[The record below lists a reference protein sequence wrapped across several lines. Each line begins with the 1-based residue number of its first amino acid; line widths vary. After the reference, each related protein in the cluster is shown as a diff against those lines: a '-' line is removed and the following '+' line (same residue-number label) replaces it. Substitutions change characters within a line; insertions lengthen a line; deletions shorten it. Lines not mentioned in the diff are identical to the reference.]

1 MDCRPL
7 TEITGEANFEPLA
20 KYLTILPKRQLKVVL
35 KLSADQHDFQLIVLR
50 YFNPVRFAGGRKKKK
65 SCCSEIKGNQKSLS
79 KIVPTE
85 ILVFLC
91 FHMRLRRD
99 FARFSMDSLRLPAY
113 IYIYIKI

>member
-65 SCCSEIKGNQKSLS
+65 SHVAPKSKEIKRAFQKSCQL
-79 KIVPTE
+79 K
-85 ILVFLC
+85 F
-91 FHMRLRRD
+91 
-99 FARFSMDSLRLPAY
+99 
-113 IYIYIKI
+113 